1 MEHRTL
7 DVWDQIAPR
16 AYIRL
21 WYCLPYQQTTD
32 LDDLKQHLATA
43 LSGLS
48 KSFPVTKGRIFLLA
62 DQPGH
67 LAISTNDTKDIP
79 FKFFDQRASFSWTY
93 SQLKSQGFPA
103 KAFVDDSFDLPY
115 RLEEG
120 GEGIPVF
127 EVHVRLIDGGLLLGI
142 YGHHSLL
149 DAGRMDIIIRCFA
162 ELTKDPKKPLDIT
175 IPAPLSGESLAAAH
189 VSPVPDLNELLSC
202 CPEYRLLSS
211 PLGPTQFRA
220 QMTDKSPENIGR
232 IFVIQEQTIRDLK
245 DKLTSTRLTDSK
257 HQPSTFTCLAAITWA
272 HVTNARIASLS
283 SETSLAEDARL
294 MISVDWRRRISTD
307 PISSSSGNAI
317 ALPVTSI
324 NKSTILA
331 ACNEDE
337 ETGYPALAAI
347 ANSIDEAI
355 LSVDDDFVA
364 ARTALFRKVP
374 DPRFIGL
381 DFDLGGPLDFYLN
394 TWRHF
399 GTRTHWD
406 LPGLDKQDLT
416 RGVAPDAVRR
426 AQVGF
431 GTGAGLVLPETDTT
445 KFEVLITL
453 DVEAMEDL
461 CNSTSWQRW
470 VAKPGL

>member
-1 MEHRTL
+1 
-7 DVWDQIAPR
+7 
-16 AYIRL
+16 
-21 WYCLPYQQTTD
+21 
-32 LDDLKQHLATA
+32 
-43 LSGLS
+43 
-48 KSFPVTKGRIFLLA
+48 
-62 DQPGH
+62 
-67 LAISTNDTKDIP
+67 
-79 FKFFDQRASFSWTY
+79 
-93 SQLKSQGFPA
+93 
-103 KAFVDDSFDLPY
+103 
-115 RLEEG
+115 
-120 GEGIPVF
+120 
-127 EVHVRLIDGGLLLGI
+127 
-142 YGHHSLL
+142 
-149 DAGRMDIIIRCFA
+149 MDIIIRCFA
-162 ELTKDPKKPLDIT
+162 ELTKDPKKTLDIT
-175 IPAPLSGESLAAAH
+175 IPARLSGDSLAATH
-189 VSPVPDLNELLSC
+189 VPPVPDLNELLSC

-220 QMTDKSPENIGR
+220 QLAGESPGNIGR
-232 IFVIQEQTIRDLK
+232 IFVIQEQTVRDLK
-245 DKLTSTRLTDSK
+245 DKLTCTRLNDSK

-307 PISSSSGNAI
+307 SISPSSGNAI
-317 ALPVTSI
+317 ALPITSI
-324 NKSTILA
+324 DKSTILA

-337 ETGYPALAAI
+337 ETGYPALEAI

-406 LPGLDKQDLT
+406 LPGLDKQNLA

>member
-7 DVWDQIAPR
+7 DIWDQIAPR

-43 LSGLS
+43 LSRLS
-48 KSFPVTKGRIFLLA
+48 KSFQVKKGRIFLLA

-79 FKFFDQRASFSWTY
+79 FKFSDQRASFSWTY

-120 GEGIPVF
+120 GK
-127 EVHVRLIDGGLLLGI
+127 
-142 YGHHSLL
+142 
-149 DAGRMDIIIRCFA
+149 CFA
-162 ELTKDPKKPLDIT
+162 ELTKDPKKTLDIT
-175 IPAPLSGESLAAAH
+175 IPARLSGESLAAAH
-189 VSPVPDLNELLSC
+189 VPPVPDLNELLSC
-202 CPEYRLLSS
+202 FPEYRLLSS

-220 QMTDKSPENIGR
+220 QVAGESPGNIGR

-245 DKLTSTRLTDSK
+245 DKLTCTRLNASK
-257 HQPSTFTCLAAITWA
+257 HQPSTFTCLAAIAWA
-272 HVTNARIASLS
+272 HATNARIASLS

-307 PISSSSGNAI
+307 SISTSSGNAI
-317 ALPVTSI
+317 ALPITSI
-324 NKSTILA
+324 DKSTILL

-347 ANSIDEAI
+347 AHSIDEAI

-364 ARTALFRKVP
+364 ARTALFHKVP

-406 LPGLDKQDLT
+406 LPGLYNQDLA
-416 RGVAPDAVRR
+416 RGVAPDTVRR
-426 AQVGF
+426 AQIGF

-461 CNSTSWQRW
+461 CNSTNWQRW
-470 VAKPGL
+470 VVKPGL